1 MGINERKL
9 KEKELRIKQ
18 IRDSAAA
25 LFYKKGYEATT
36 IEDIAK
42 LAEISK
48 GTIYLYF
55 KSKIDLYYGMVEP
68 SLDVLSKKLSKI
80 ASMKK
85 ISPEIKIK
93 KSNRCHLWILC

>member
-18 IRDSAAA
+18 IRDNATA
-25 LFYKKGYEATT
+25 LFYKKGYKSTT

-55 KSKIDLYYGMVEP
+55 KSKIDLYYSMVEP
-68 SLDVLSKKLSKI
+68 SLDVLSKS
-80 ASMKK
+80 
-85 ISPEIKIK
+85 
-93 KSNRCHLWILC
+93 